1 MKPRLEFTVVSALV
15 AGLLQVAAFVS
26 LAVFWWGMD
35 AGDSLRRTLLWL
47 PAAMVAA
54 GLAAWFMSGLHKR
67 VMATSKSWSAFGL
80 AWRTVLLAMVFYP
93 ACVAA
98 WHLLTALGDQIWAA
112 QPATM
117 AQTMEILPTLVQ
129 YSAIFA
135 VVLGTLPALAIET
148 LVSRRYLRRIAV
160 DSKSTS

>member
-1 MKPRLEFTVVSALV
+1 MKPRLEFIVVSALV
-15 AGLLQVAAFVS
+15 AALLQVVAFVS
-26 LAVFWWGMD
+26 LAAMWWGLD

-47 PAAMVAA
+47 PAAMLAA
-54 GLAAWFMSGLHKR
+54 GLAAWFMTGLHAR
-67 VMATSKSWSAFGL
+67 TTAAGKSWSAFGL
-80 AWRTVLLAMVFYP
+80 AWRTVLLAMIFYP
-93 ACVAA
+93 ACVAG
-98 WHLLTALGDQIWAA
+98 WHLLTALGDQLWAA

-148 LVSRRYLRRIAV
+148 LVSKRYLRRIAG